1 MSKPRT
7 EREIYR
13 RQGIE
18 LAEEGKLT
26 LNVSSTTILEIE
38 DDCVLGKTIREMYKN
53 KVQSLDEYINH
64 MKNLE

>member
-1 MSKPRT
+1 MSQPRT

-18 LAEEGKLT
+18 LAEEGKLN
-26 LNVSSTTILEIE
+26 LNIPSSIILETE
-38 DDCVLGKTIREMYKN
+38 DDCVLGKTIREMYLS

-64 MKNLE
+64 MKSLD